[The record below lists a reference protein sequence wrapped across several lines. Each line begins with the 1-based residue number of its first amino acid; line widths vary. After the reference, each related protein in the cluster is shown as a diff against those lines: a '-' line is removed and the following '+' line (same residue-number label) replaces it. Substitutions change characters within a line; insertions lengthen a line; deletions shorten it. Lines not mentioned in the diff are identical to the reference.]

1 MLQPFYLAIEGVIGV
16 GKTALA
22 RLLQPRFHA
31 NLLLEV
37 FEENPFLSD
46 FYADRERYA
55 FQTQIFF
62 LLSRYRQQQ
71 DVRTLGRPL
80 IADYTFAKDR
90 LFAHLN
96 LKGDELATYELLHQA
111 LAEKVVLPDLV
122 VYLQADLDVLMAR
135 IAMRDRPYERGIDPG
150 YIESLRQAYEHHFAC
165 YTATPLL
172 VINTNHLDFVRN
184 PQDLAFVENQIREAL
199 ERVQRSAPPTA
210 TIPGGERVSEDAL
223 PLRSPVEEFLSLTE
237 AVGNLGAALAS
248 DPVGQ
253 TPLTQQALA
262 RVENY
267 LRRLQQRLCAVSR

>member
-184 PQDLAFVENQIREAL
+184 PQDLAFVESQIREAL
-199 ERVQRSAPPTA
+199 ERIQSSVPPTVREEQA
-210 TIPGGERVSEDAL
+210 SEEMLIA
-223 PLRSPVEEFLSLTE
+223 RSPVEEFLSLTE
-237 AVGNLGAALAS
+237 AVGSLGAALAS
-248 DPVGQ
+248 DPTGQ
-253 TPLTQQALA
+253 ALATYQALA
-262 RVENY
+262 RVENH
-267 LRRLQQRLCAVSR
+267 LRRIQQCLGKALK

>member
-71 DVRTLGRPL
+71 DVRTLSRPL

-184 PQDLAFVENQIREAL
+184 PQDLAFVESQIREAL
-199 ERVQRSAPPTA
+199 ERIQSSVPPTVREEQA
-210 TIPGGERVSEDAL
+210 SEEMLIA
-223 PLRSPVEEFLSLTE
+223 RSPVEEFLSLTE
-237 AVGNLGAALAS
+237 AVGSLGAALAS
-248 DPVGQ
+248 DPTGQ
-253 TPLTQQALA
+253 ALATYQALA
-262 RVENY
+262 RVENH
-267 LRRLQQRLCAVSR
+267 LRRIQQCLGKALK

>member
-1 MLQPFYLAIEGVIGV
+1 MLRPFYLAIEGVIGV

-22 RLLQPRFHA
+22 RLLQPRFQA

-71 DVRTLGRPL
+71 DIRVLDRPL

-135 IAMRDRPYERGIDPG
+135 IAMRDRPYERGIDPD
-150 YIESLRQAYEHHFAC
+150 YIESLRQAYERHFAC

-172 VINTNHLDFVRN
+172 IINTNNLDFVRN
-184 PQDLAFVENQIREAL
+184 PQDLAFIEGQIRTTLEAIQESPPQTRVL
-199 ERVQRSAPPTA
+199 EEGR
-210 TIPGGERVSEDAL
+210 ISEDIL
-223 PLRSPVEEFLSLTE
+223 PSRSPVEEFLALTE
-237 AVGNLGAALAS
+237 AVGLLGAALAVDS
-248 DPVGQ
+248 VGQ
-253 TPLTQQALA
+253 APATHQALA
-262 RVENY
+262 RVENH
-267 LRRLQQRLCAVSR
+267 LRRIQRLLCSVPK

>member
-1 MLQPFYLAIEGVIGV
+1 MLQFYLAIEGVIGV

-111 LAEKVVLPDLV
+111 LAEKIILPDLV

-150 YIESLRQAYEHHFAC
+150 YIESLRQAYERHFAC

-199 ERVQRSAPPTA
+199 ERIQRSASPPA
-210 TIPGGERVSEDAL
+210 PPGEERVSEETL

-237 AVGNLGAALAS
+237 AVGSLGAALAS
-248 DPVGQ
+248 DPAAQ
-253 TPLTQQALA
+253 TPSTQQALA

-267 LRRLQQRLCAVSR
+267 LRRIQQRLCTPPK